1 MLFIIL
7 NLLIFLWRSSAGFI
21 SCTFLVFYGLFRI
34 ICEKFREPDNHI
46 GYVLGDFTTGT
57 ILSVI
62 MIFFGL
68 GLFLRIKYANKNK

>member
-7 NLLIFLWRSSAGFI
+7 NLLIFLRRSSAGFI
-21 SCTFLVFYGLFRI
+21 SCIFLILYGFFRI

-46 GYVLGDFTTGT
+46 GYVLGDYTIGT
-57 ILSVI
+57 ILSVM

-68 GLFLRIKYANKNK
+68 ALFLRIKYANKNK